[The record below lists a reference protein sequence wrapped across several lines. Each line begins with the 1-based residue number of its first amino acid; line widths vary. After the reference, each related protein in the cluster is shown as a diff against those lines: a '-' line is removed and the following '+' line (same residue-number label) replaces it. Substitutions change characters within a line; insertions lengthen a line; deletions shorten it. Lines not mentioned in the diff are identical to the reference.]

1 MEEFR
6 FHVSLTD
13 RIDDAKERETIF
25 GALEKL
31 AKAYRPKELS
41 HEAYPLYEQ
50 FRPKIPGGKRG
61 WGAKGDLDLGLIAK
75 LARRR

>member
-1 MEEFR
+1 MNGDDFR
-6 FHVSLTD
+6 QRSTISG
-13 RIDDAKERETIF
+13 RDDLATAKT
-25 GALEKL
+25 ALEKL
-31 AKAYRPKELS
+31 AKAYRPKELA

-75 LARRR
+75 LANRA